1 MNEIKDLRD
10 SINEKNEENIY
21 YNLRRLMISIAW
33 GDDSYKDLESV
44 ADALYDFLMEQK
56 HVKDAFISGN

>member
-1 MNEIKDLRD
+1 MNEIKDLGD
-10 SINEKNEENIY
+10 SISEKNEEIIY

-44 ADALYDFLMEQK
+44 ANALYDFLMGQK
-56 HVKDAFISGN
+56 AMKDAYIEGN